1 MLALVGIALSC
12 VPPDCD
18 RPDFGTCG
26 NACCSL
32 LVHFPNTSS
41 VALMQALNSTLAQ
54 GGPDGRF
61 HLMSTFETA
70 PYPGF
75 ADLRPFHPEQVS
87 FLGQAWHA
95 TQKLTFNDTLNLL
108 ILKESPH
115 ATLRA
120 FSTSQIGGAYGDG
133 GQNYKNIAVLLKSL
147 PGMPFKE
154 GTSSG
159 CQRPARRGLGLASGS
174 LWSVASLLV

>member
-1 MLALVGIALSC
+1 MLRAPPLIAERHVVALMLPLLSVLLAC

-41 VALMQALNSTLAQ
+41 VALMHALNSTLAK

-61 HLMSTFETA
+61 HLMPTAETA

-75 ADLRPFHPEQVS
+75 ADLRPYHPEQVS

-95 TQKLTFNDTLNLL
+95 TEKLTFNDTLNLL
-108 ILKESPH
+108 ILKESPR
-115 ATLRA
+115 ASLRA
-120 FSTSQIGGAYGDG
+120 FSTSQIGGA
-133 GQNYKNIAVLLKSL
+133 
-147 PGMPFKE
+147 
-154 GTSSG
+154 
-159 CQRPARRGLGLASGS
+159 
-174 LWSVASLLV
+174 

>member
-1 MLALVGIALSC
+1 MLPLLSVLLTC

-41 VALMQALNSTLAQ
+41 VALMQALNSSLAK

-61 HLMSTFETA
+61 HLRPTAETA

-75 ADLRPFHPEQVS
+75 ADLRPYHPEQVS

-108 ILKESPH
+108 ILKESPR

-120 FSTSQIGGAYGDG
+120 FSTSEIGGA
-133 GQNYKNIAVLLKSL
+133 
-147 PGMPFKE
+147 
-154 GTSSG
+154 
-159 CQRPARRGLGLASGS
+159 
-174 LWSVASLLV
+174 